1 MKGKKFIPLVLT
13 GTLLFPHSL
22 NGAEK
27 QEPINRIFSTQKALD
42 VYRKKLQEKRITEKK
57 KENPLNSEIKI
68 RFGQENKLKGIPY
81 SKYIL
86 GVSGVYSSEFFGLDS
101 KLRPIIKSPSLLTPK
116 ETTEINNIIQKIRHK
131 NISSYYQLLKETA
144 NFSEIQ
150 KLVLATD
157 FTSALSSRGYSLSN
171 WSGTRTRDEI
181 FSAIRDTFSG
191 KDTDFGVCAQIAS
204 VAEKYLNDN
213 KIRSAVVGVTGHAID
228 ISRIQNGTAIINY
241 EDLFLSD
248 SKNIEKMLLN
258 YQKDSGNLTL
268 EYRFFENGKFKYKS
282 LSEDGK
288 RTLDFIGY
296 DGSLKSFKEN
306 LLSSLD
312 KEKGFK
318 IEGDFETYL
327 NSLKLGY
334 NGFFIKA
341 GEIIGDKYS
350 PLEKMDLLQAGFKN
364 NFISHSSKYVDEL
377 FLGLDA
383 NVILGKMKKSRKD
396 LLDEMIGDTNRKKN
410 NSLEGVV
417 LKLYAGIKN
426 KKGFNFVIGPH
437 ANLILTTQ
445 KNSVS
450 GWPNKGSE
458 LTYDLALN
466 AGASYKFV
474 TSVIDIE
481 PYSMIKLSYRPQLN
495 STSETDSRPEE
506 VSAGINFN
514 IKSSDKDHM
523 TIDPYFIQRPWER
536 EYGINLALKKDF
548 FKLILSGYKT
558 TSTYKPFCPNKIGG
572 KATLAVKYE
581 NIEEETGFEI
591 EQTNYNGE
599 KDTKYCWKAGFTIK
613 F

>member
-1 MKGKKFIPLVLT
+1 MEGKKLIPLVMA
-13 GTLLFPHSL
+13 GSLLLPHSL

-27 QEPINRIFSTQKALD
+27 QESINKIFSTQQALD

-57 KENPLNSEIKI
+57 KENPSNSEIKV
-68 RFGQENKLKGIPY
+68 RFKQESPLEKAPY

-86 GVSGVYSSEFFGLDS
+86 GVSGVYCSEFFGLDN
-101 KLRPIIKSPSLLTPK
+101 KLNSIIKSPSLLTSK
-116 ETTEINNIIQKIRHK
+116 ETNEINNIIQKIRHK
-131 NISSYYQLLKETA
+131 NISSYYQLFQETA

-157 FTSALSSRGYSLSN
+157 FTSALAYYGYSSLN
-171 WSGTRTRDEI
+171 WKGTRTRDEI
-181 FSAIRDTFSG
+181 FSAIRDAFSG
-191 KDTDFGVCAQIAS
+191 KDTDFGVCAQIAG

-213 KIRSAVVGVTGHAID
+213 KIRSATVGVTGHAIN

-248 SKNIEKMLLN
+248 SKNIEKALLN

-268 EYRFFENGKFKYKS
+268 EYRLFENGKFKYKF

-288 RTLDFIGY
+288 RTLNFIGY

-306 LLSSLD
+306 LLGSVS

-318 IEGDFETYL
+318 IQGDFETYI

-341 GEIIGDKYS
+341 GEITGDKNS
-350 PLEKMDLLQAGFKN
+350 PLEKIDLIQVGFKN
-364 NFISHSSKYVDEL
+364 NFISHAFKYINDLV
-377 FLGLDA
+377 LGLDA
-383 NVILGKMKKSRKD
+383 SLILGKMNKDRKD
-396 LLDEMIGDTNRKKN
+396 LLDEMVGNTNRKKN
-410 NSLEGVV
+410 DSLEGMI
-417 LKLYAGIKN
+417 LKLDLATRN
-426 KKGFNFVIGPH
+426 KKGFNSTLGVH
-437 ANLILTTQ
+437 SNLLLTTQ
-445 KNSVS
+445 KTPIS
-450 GWPNKGSE
+450 GWPHQETE

-495 STSETDSRPEE
+495 SGYDTDSRPEE

-558 TSTYKPFCPNKIGG
+558 TSTYKPFCPDKIGG

-591 EQTNYNGE
+591 EQTNYNRE
-599 KDTKYCWKAGFTIK
+599 KDTKYSWKAGFTIK